1 MPKAY
6 LIAILKI
13 VISAGLMWFAL
24 KGVDIETAAN
34 KARQVE
40 PLMLASS
47 IFLLLFQS
55 FLGGAR
61 WSSVTKVI
69 DCSLEL
75 TKAIRLFYIG
85 AFFNQVLP
93 GGVGGDAVR
102 IYSSFKGGLSIR
114 GAINSVMLERLI
126 MVFSLVILVTVIQ
139 VTLPREFYMGQTV
152 WLQRLFIILFFL
164 MLFGLWLLML
174 VDRLPREILKWR
186 LVKGLIYL
194 GSDVKKVFLSLKNI
208 WLPLFLGFSAHLN
221 LALCVYCLAVGLSL
235 NIDFL
240 ECVILMPPVFLIA
253 IIPLSIGG
261 WGIRENAMIVALS
274 LIDVPNDSALALS
287 VLFGLASLISSFPGG
302 LVWLL
307 SRERDAASRSKKVQ
321 SELNIWGSK

>member
-186 LVKGLIYL
+186 LVKGLLYL

-287 VLFGLASLISSFPGG
+287 VLVGLASLISSFPGG
-302 LVWLL
+302 LAWLL
-307 SRERDAASRSKKVQ
+307 SRERDAVSSSKKAQ
-321 SELNIWGSK
+321 SELNFWGSK

>member
-93 GGVGGDAVR
+93 GGAGGDAVR